1 MLKLQFSKAIAHLF
15 DIKPAR
21 SKARRRHRRQLSV
34 EPLEQ
39 RALLSAV
46 TFSPAIDYSAAS
58 SGSNVRSVA
67 IADINGDGNAD
78 VVTTNWNIIS
88 NTQRAGNVSVRLG
101 NGNGNGN
108 GSFGTATNFA
118 VGVAP
123 YSVAIADVNG
133 DGNLDLVTA
142 NQSSGNNSL
151 GVSVLLVGGTGS
163 FGGATNLTA
172 GTRPIGL
179 AIADLNGDGKP
190 DIVTANLINSVSV
203 LLNTT
208 TVPITTLP
216 TSTTVTA
223 DNATYDGLAHG
234 VTTVVSPGSAAGTT
248 TFLYTGTGGTVY
260 SSNVA
265 PSNAGTY
272 HVVASFTPANPLD
285 FDSST
290 GSADYTIDKATISYT
305 FGNAGHVYGSTVN
318 LAVGLEVG
326 RFFDDSNVCSVFSR
340 DCCHEDLF
348 EFFDAADC
356 F

>member
-1 MLKLQFSKAIAHLF
+1 M
-15 DIKPAR
+15 
-21 SKARRRHRRQLSV
+21 
-34 EPLEQ
+34 
-39 RALLSAV
+39 
-46 TFSPAIDYSAAS
+46 
-58 SGSNVRSVA
+58 
-67 IADINGDGNAD
+67 
-78 VVTTNWNIIS
+78 
-88 NTQRAGNVSVRLG
+88 RL
-101 NGNGNGN
+101 GNGN
-108 GSFGTATNFA
+108 GSFGA
-118 VGVAP
+118 
-123 YSVAIADVNG
+123 
-133 DGNLDLVTA
+133 
-142 NQSSGNNSL
+142 
-151 GVSVLLVGGTGS
+151 
-163 FGGATNLTA
+163 ATNLTA

-260 SSNVA
+260 NSNVA

-318 LAVGLEVG
+318 LAAGLEVG
-326 RFFDDSNVCSVFSR
+326 RFSMIQMFVRYSAGIAAMRICLSFLMPPIVFNRDSTYFSSFAS
-340 DCCHEDLF
+340 HS
-348 EFFDAADC
+348 
-356 F
+356 